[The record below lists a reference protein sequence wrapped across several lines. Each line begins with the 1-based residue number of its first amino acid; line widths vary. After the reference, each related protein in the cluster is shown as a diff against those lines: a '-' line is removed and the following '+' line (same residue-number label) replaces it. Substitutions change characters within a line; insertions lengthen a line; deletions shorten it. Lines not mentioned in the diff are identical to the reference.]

1 MTIFNQVD
9 KLKKSLATM
18 KRLNKSQVVP
28 VVEAVRYM
36 APDLSLLKDYNSEAT
51 TKTLDSMIL
60 EEKLSEFGFESHVE
74 NVSKGPVI
82 TRYEMKLAKGVRLSK
97 IRNVSEDIAIALMSD
112 SIRIQAPIPGTS
124 LVGIEIANDEA
135 EIIGLKRILSGYN
148 GTAKLPISIGV
159 DTIGNPKIIDLAKM
173 PHLLIAGQTGS
184 GKSVCINSIILSLL
198 YTKTPEECEL
208 VLVDPKRV
216 EMASYANMPHL
227 RVPVVTEPD
236 DAVEVFQSL
245 ISEMESRYELL
256 QEYKVRNI
264 ESYNEKAMI
273 KMPYIVTL
281 VDEMSD
287 LMMTSGKELEAMIVR
302 IAQLARAVGIH
313 LVLATQRPV
322 AKVITGLIKSNMP
335 SRIAF
340 QVASKL
346 DSRVILD
353 DNGAEKLIGRGDML
367 MLNPGMSEPERFHGA
382 WVSDDEILAVTDH
395 IKGI

>member
-148 GTAKLPISIGV
+148 GAAKLPISIGV

>member
-18 KRLNKSQVVP
+18 KRLNKSQVIP
-28 VVEAVRYM
+28 VVEAVRYR

>member
-1 MTIFNQVD
+1 MNVFDQVN
-9 KLKKSLATM
+9 KMKKSLEAM
-18 KRLNKSQVVP
+18 KRLNQKRVILFDETPEYTTP
-28 VVEAVRYM
+28 V
-36 APDLSLLKDYNSEAT
+36 LSLLKDYNSEAT
-51 TKTLDSMIL
+51 TKTLDSMVL
-60 EEKLSEFGFESHVE
+60 ENKLSEFGFESHVE
-74 NVSKGPVI
+74 NVNKGPVI
-82 TRYEMKLAKGVRLSK
+82 TRYEMKLAKGVRLSQV
-97 IRNVSEDIAIALMSD
+97 RNVSEDIALALMSD
-112 SIRIQAPIPGTS
+112 TIRIQAPIPGTA
-124 LVGIEIANDEA
+124 LVGIEIANEKA
-135 EIIGLKRILSGYN
+135 EIIGLKKILSGYN

-184 GKSVCINSIILSLL
+184 GKSVCMNSIILSLL

-216 EMASYANMPHL
+216 EMASYANLPHL
-227 RVPVVTEPD
+227 RVPVVTEPEE
-236 DAVEVFQSL
+236 AVEVFQSL
-245 ISEMESRYELL
+245 ITEMDSRYELL
-256 QEYKVRNI
+256 QEYRVRNI
-264 ESYNEKAMI
+264 ESYNEKAEI

-353 DNGAEKLIGRGDML
+353 SNGAEKLIGRGDML
-367 MLNPGMSEPERFHGA
+367 MFYPGMSEPERFHGA
-382 WVSDDEILAVTDH
+382 WVSDDEILAVTDY